1 MKLEFYQQESQMLVS
16 ESTGFSLQVK
26 TEEYAY
32 HLDIERAAEKDCY
45 KVRYGRGVSN
55 SVYYISNAGWQRFLE
70 KCKDIGIFNWEEIYD
85 FPSFSGYG
93 WFLKFGFPYGKE
105 ISFAGRYRYPENWE
119 IFITFLEDFTNQGTW
134 FGSDPVDKNAQTQKV
149 LRSDENKQTEQKPV
163 EAAAAESG
171 SKGYYE
177 EAGRQP
183 TREDEFTPP
192 FIDQKPDD
200 YKVKL
205 EDLFNEEELETENK
219 NAFDKQVAK
228 FSTFVKTGSHAF
240 VNLILDKNDEKKK
253 G

>member
-1 MKLEFYQQESQMLVS
+1 MLVS

-55 SVYYISNAGWQRFLE
+55 NVYYISNAGWQRFLE
-70 KCKDIGIFNWEEIYD
+70 KCKDVGVFNWEEIYD

-93 WFLKFGFPYGKE
+93 WFLKFGFPSGKE
-105 ISFAGRYRYPENWE
+105 ISFVGRYRYPENWE

-134 FGSDPVDKNAQTQKV
+134 FGSEPVDKNVQTQKV
-149 LRSDENKQTEQKPV
+149 LKNAENKESENRQA
-163 EAAAAESG
+163 EAVATESG
-171 SKGYYE
+171 STGSKISSE
-177 EAGRQP
+177 KADQP
-183 TREDEFTPP
+183 ATLQDGFAPP

-205 EDLFNEEELETENK
+205 EDLFNEEELEMENK

-228 FSTFVKTGSHAF
+228 FSTFVKTGSLAF
-240 VNLILDKNDEKKK
+240 VNLILDKTDDKKK

>member
-1 MKLEFYQQESQMLVS
+1 MLVS
-16 ESTGFSLQVK
+16 ESIGFSLQVK

-55 SVYYISNAGWQRFLE
+55 NVYYISNAGWQRFLE
-70 KCKDIGIFNWEEIYD
+70 KCKDIGVFNWEEIYD

-93 WFLKFGFPYGKE
+93 WFLKFGFPFGKE
-105 ISFAGRYRYPENWE
+105 ISFVGRYRYPVNWE

-134 FGSDPVDKNAQTQKV
+134 FGSEPADKNAQTQKV
-149 LRSDENKQTEQKPV
+149 LRSVENTQAENMQA
-163 EAAAAESG
+163 EAAATESG
-171 SKGYYE
+171 SNGSRILIE
-177 EAGRQP
+177 EAGQSP
-183 TREDEFTPP
+183 TREDGFTPP

-205 EDLFNEEELETENK
+205 EDLFNEEELETESK

-240 VNLILDKNDEKKK
+240 VNLILDMTDEKKK